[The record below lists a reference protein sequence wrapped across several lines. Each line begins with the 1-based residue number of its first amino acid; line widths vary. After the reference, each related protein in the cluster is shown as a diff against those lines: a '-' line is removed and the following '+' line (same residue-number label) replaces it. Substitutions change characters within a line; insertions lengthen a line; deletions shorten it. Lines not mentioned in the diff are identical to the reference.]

1 VAATL
6 KGRVMNTLIIA
17 AFDITSFAS
26 VLVLVVL
33 GLGVIASLMGIFNF
47 AHGEFVLLGAYVLFL
62 DQHAGY
68 PSWLGLLLAPVL
80 VGLLGWIVERL
91 VIRHFYG
98 EPVGAML
105 ATFALGLII
114 RESVRYVLGGNYLAV
129 AEPVGGAYALGPLHF
144 SIWRSILIV
153 AAIVIVASSW
163 LLLTRTR
170 LGLLVRATLENP
182 SLTRA
187 CGFSTAT
194 FYTAAFVFGSALAGL
209 AGALIVPTFSL
220 FADLGTRFLIQG
232 FISVLT
238 GGVGTF
244 GGPLA
249 GAFAVGG
256 LSAGLP
262 WFIPPVLSDVL
273 VFILAILFV
282 KFRPNGL
289 LAIKRN

>member
-1 VAATL
+1 
-6 KGRVMNTLIIA
+6 MNTLLTA
-17 AFDITSFAS
+17 VFDIVSFAS

-47 AHGEFVLLGAYVLFL
+47 AHGEFVLLGGYILFL
-62 DQHAGY
+62 VQRAGY
-68 PSWLGLLLAPVL
+68 PSWLGILLAPVV
-80 VGLLGWIVERL
+80 VGLLGWGVERL
-91 VIRHFYG
+91 VVRRFYD

-114 RESVRYVLGGNYLAV
+114 RESVRYALGGNYFQV
-129 AEPVGGAYALGPLHF
+129 AEPISGSYVLGSLHF
-144 SIWRSILIV
+144 STWRIFLIGAAIAIV
-153 AAIVIVASSW
+153 AASW
-163 LLLTRTR
+163 LLLRCTR

-187 CGFSTAT
+187 SGFSTAS

-209 AGALIVPTFSL
+209 AGALIVPSFSL

-238 GGVGTF
+238 GGIGTF
-244 GGPLA
+244 EGPLA

-262 WFIPPVLSDVL
+262 WLISPVLSDVL
-273 VFILAILFV
+273 VFVLAILFV
-282 KFRPNGL
+282 KFRSDGL
-289 LAIKRN
+289 LVIKRK